1 MFDRETIIHTCATL
15 FVVAAII
22 FGVTLSLRI
31 WQKRERKRVAV
42 VLEPIP
48 LTEEQEADLYTAL
61 EALERVIATLE
72 QDEAYQRLLKGRWRD
87 EATNHLHCVRTIL
100 CHVAALVRAPRRGPF
115 VGDGT
120 LRQPHQALSV
130 RARLGHDGAGRGNG
144 DTGGRH
150 VESTRGCL

>member
-1 MFDRETIIHTCATL
+1 MSPDSRSAGSDRLGGNMFDRETIIHTCATL

-72 QDEAYQRLLKGRWRD
+72 QDEAYQRETALGNDVVRLNESRPVR
-87 EATNHLHCVRTIL
+87 EAREIIE
-100 CHVAALVRAPRRGPF
+100 REM
-115 VGDGT
+115 
-120 LRQPHQALSV
+120 
-130 RARLGHDGAGRGNG
+130 AR
-144 DTGGRH
+144 
-150 VESTRGCL
+150 

>member
-72 QDEAYQRLLKGRWRD
+72 QDEAYQRETALGNNVVRLNECRPVR
-87 EATNHLHCVRTIL
+87 EAREIIE
-100 CHVAALVRAPRRGPF
+100 REM
-115 VGDGT
+115 
-120 LRQPHQALSV
+120 
-130 RARLGHDGAGRGNG
+130 AR
-144 DTGGRH
+144 
-150 VESTRGCL
+150 